1 MQSNLSTPTLPI
13 RPLILLAL
21 TMLLVIGGIFRFY
34 NAGDQSY
41 WMDEGYTI
49 NAVLAIQEKGASILD
64 SGLPYSCP
72 IYCYPTSWIANKFG
86 NSAESYRFLAGAAG
100 LIFIGVLFFVTRKLF
115 DLRIALFTS
124 VALTF
129 SYWQIAWSRQARWY
143 TLFALFFWLALY
155 FFHRA
160 LYVKEKKGWYVA
172 LTVFFTILS
181 ILTHGLGY
189 VLPVIFMGW
198 IIVDQIFFRK
208 RLTEKKGLGIIAI
221 MAVFGAVI
229 LSLVPGVSF
238 HYELPYYVSF
248 YLRSYWLFIPFILI
262 AFFNEGPHKREIWF
276 FLIVFVA
283 YLIPLSFFTNI
294 VHYRYLFHVAPVLIV
309 LGAVGAVAIHDHMKH
324 SYAKITYW
332 LLLLVVFF
340 SFAGG
345 VIIPHTDYFLES
357 DNPETLG
364 DRPSYSYTP
373 QPDWNGAY
381 DFIKTHKVTSD
392 LIISTQPQFNK
403 IFLGEPGYWI
413 KYNYLGFNDK
423 DEFSKNNREY
433 YVGAE
438 IINNLVELKSITA
451 SNNGFIVYDYMASQ
465 GRISEDILNYINTNF
480 TLVYQEKTNS
490 YSEIWVYDF

>member
-72 IYCYPTSWIANKFG
+72 IYCYPTSWIADAFG
-86 NSAESYRFLAGAAG
+86 NSAESYRFLAAAAG

-115 DLRIALFTS
+115 DLRVALFTS

-143 TLFALFFWLALY
+143 TLLALFFWLALY

-160 LYVKEKKGWYVA
+160 LYAKEKRGWYAA
-172 LTVFFTILS
+172 LTVLFTILS

-189 VLPVIFMGW
+189 VLPAIFIGW
-198 IIVDQIFFRK
+198 ILVDQIFFRK
-208 RLTEKKGLGIIAI
+208 RISLKKGLGVVAAL
-221 MAVFGAVI
+221 AVAGTVI
-229 LSLVPGVSF
+229 LSFVPGVGL

-248 YLRSYWLFIPFILI
+248 YLRSYWLFVPFILI
-262 AFFNEGPHKREIWF
+262 AFFSEGPYKRELWF
-276 FLIVFVA
+276 LLLAFAA

-309 LGAVGAVAIHDHMKH
+309 LGAVGAVAIYDHIKH
-324 SYAKITYW
+324 SYAKIAYW
-332 LLLLVVFF
+332 LLLLAVFF
-340 SFAGG
+340 FFAGG

-373 QPDWNGAY
+373 QPDWNSAY
-381 DFIKTHKVTSD
+381 DFIKMHKTADD
-392 LIISTQPQFNK
+392 LVISTQPQFNK

-413 KYNYLGFNDK
+413 KYNYLGIDSESSQVVND
-423 DEFSKNNREY
+423 REY
-433 YVGAE
+433 YVGAKVIDDLE
-438 IINNLVELKSITA
+438 ELKSVTSGTHGYVVLDFMAYDGKVPEEII
-451 SNNGFIVYDYMASQ
+451 SFIQQNELVFHKRTNAV
-465 GRISEDILNYINTNF
+465 SE
-480 TLVYQEKTNS
+480 V
-490 YSEIWVYDF
+490 WVYRY